1 MKRTLLAFAAAAM
14 MTGAAAVALA
24 QVPTA
29 PDDAMFRATTVSLA
43 AYGETRISPDM
54 ATITFGVMTQAPTA
68 AEAMQAN
75 RTRMNAVAQALR
87 AQGIADR
94 DIQTSGLNL
103 SPQYSYEQ
111 NQPPKLIGYQAS
123 NDVTITAR
131 DLANLGKTVDAVVG
145 AGVNQINGIAFGLQN
160 PRTAEDQARQAAV
173 QSLAAKAALYAQ
185 ATGHKVVRLVNIN
198 EQGQVIPLQNR
209 PVMMRMAA
217 DAAESRPTNIEPGE
231 LRVRIDVSGIY
242 ELGR

>member
-1 MKRTLLAFAAAAM
+1 MKDFLLALAAGACLAAAAAPA
-14 MTGAAAVALA
+14 TAQDAESAAV
-24 QVPTA
+24 
-29 PDDAMFRATTVSLA
+29 FRATTLNVA
-43 AYGETRISPDM
+43 AFGETRIMPDM
-54 ATITFGVMTQAPTA
+54 ATISFGVMTQAPTA

-75 RTRMNAVAQALR
+75 RARMNAVAQALR

-123 NDVTITAR
+123 NEVTVTAR
-131 DLANLGKTVDAVVG
+131 DLATLGRTVDAVVG
-145 AGVNQINGIAFGLQN
+145 AGVNQINGISFGLQN
-160 PRTAEDQARQAAV
+160 PRAAEDQARQAAV
-173 QSLAAKAALYAQ
+173 QALNAKAALYAQ
-185 ATGHKVVRLVNIN
+185 ASGLRVVRLVNLS
-198 EQGQVIPLQNR
+198 EGAPVMPLQNR

-231 LRVRIDVSGIY
+231 LRVRIDVSGMF